1 MSIPTSQEGIGNLLR
16 LKGLKNVAGRG
27 RRVAGQLPE
36 FMEQEIPDYNFE
48 RAGGNAN
55 MPLPDLN
62 GGGVAPESYDVRA
75 NQVVVPPQEG
85 ETQEEPGMWTKLGR
99 NIAKYVENQQQQP
112 PEWQSQEGGVLNK
125 VKNYVENKQ
134 PEQSQQPEMQP
145 IQPEM
150 NYPKSG
156 AYKDAKWFEN
166 NPPEFDPNA
175 LEPQEPG
182 VLSKI
187 GKYLSSDFEGLGKG
201 ISPQMEAR
209 NPEMFKNYPEVI
221 ARKEEEAKI
230 KEQEQ
235 AQAKIDSEK
244 ALENPYTTVV
254 YGSSNKVANQPEL
267 QAQFK
272 DITGIDYNEE
282 ISKKLPEYE
291 KVLADMQD
299 NLNGE
304 MNGYSEQETRL
315 RDKIL
320 SNQVTNQ
327 DKLFIGMALMMPLL
341 VGGFFGKE
349 AALGA
354 LGGGAQGVADILQ
367 RKSKENLD
375 TEELLANIGSKK
387 AENKMKQ
394 AELQFKTLSI
404 PETIRKGLPDDMKEF
419 LKGKKE
425 VVWNDPNDGKEK
437 KGILIKPGLVAM
449 PEYVANKEELKDMRD
464 SANDISDALT
474 AVKEVNYLTDD
485 IIDISSKMKD
495 KTFLGKGLA
504 AFLTGQSPSLASK
517 NADMID
523 YQGRKVNAYIVLEH
537 KIKLLTD
544 AYRQAKGMRALTQ
557 SVQDH
562 IEGLF
567 RNPEGSFQSHKDT
580 VDQMLYTRDLALD
593 RLGNNAKDKG
603 FAPEFL
609 YQELKPK
616 VQQTFNKLNYKEG
629 EKESDKLLGK

>member
-36 FMEQEIPDYNFE
+36 FMEQETPDYNFE
-48 RAGGNAN
+48 GIGDKAN

-75 NQVVVPPQEG
+75 NQVVVPPQE
-85 ETQEEPGMWTKLGR
+85 EEMQEEPGMWTKLGR
-99 NIAKYVENQQQQP
+99 NIAKYVENQQEQP
-112 PEWQSQEGGVLNK
+112 PAWQTEQGDAISK
-125 VKNYVENKQ
+125 FKNYAENKQ
-134 PEQSQQPEMQP
+134 PEQP
-145 IQPEM
+145 IISETQPEM

-175 LEPQEPG
+175 IEPQEPG

-187 GKYLSSDFEGLGKG
+187 GKYLTSDYQGGG
-201 ISPQMEAR
+201 ITPQMEAR

-267 QAQFK
+267 QAKFK
-272 DITGIDYNEE
+272 DITGMDYNEE

-291 KVLADMQD
+291 KVMADMQD

-320 SNQVTNQ
+320 SNQVTSQ
-327 DKLFIGMALMMPLL
+327 DKFLIGMALLMPLL
-341 VGGFFGKE
+341 IGGFFGKE
-349 AALGA
+349 AGLGA
-354 LGGGAQGVADILQ
+354 LGGGAQGVSDILQ

-387 AENKMKQ
+387 SENKLKQ

-404 PETIRKGLPDDMKEF
+404 PETIRKGLPDDVQEF

-425 VVWNDPNDGKEK
+425 VVWTDPNDGKEK

-449 PEYVANKEELKDMRD
+449 PEFVANKEELKEMRE

-485 IIDISSKMKD
+485 ILDISSRMKD
-495 KTFLGKGLA
+495 KTVVGQGLA
-504 AFLTGQSPSLASK
+504 AFLSGKSPSFASK
-517 NADMID
+517 NSEMID

-567 RNPEGSFQSHKDT
+567 RNPEASFQSHQDT

-593 RLGNNAKDKG
+593 RIGNNAKDKG

-609 YQELKPK
+609 YEELKPK
-616 VQQTFNKLNYKEG
+616 VKETFNKLNYKEG